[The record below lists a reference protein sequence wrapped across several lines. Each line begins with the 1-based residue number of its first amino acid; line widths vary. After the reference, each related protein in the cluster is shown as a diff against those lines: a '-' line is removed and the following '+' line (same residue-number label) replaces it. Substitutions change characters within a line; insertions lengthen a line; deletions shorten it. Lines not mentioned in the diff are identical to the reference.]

1 MEYKKLLLNPKWQK
15 KRLEILQRDNFSCVV
30 CGNGIDTDTQVHV
43 HHLSYRKG
51 CMPWEYDNSNFVTLC
66 EHCHSGVHNGDLVL
80 PFPKIV
86 QRKNIKK
93 TRCVF
98 YRGVLQ
104 EDPFKKL
111 SCVQQLVYSFLLS
124 QSLMQYKDLFGVE
137 GYCINQ
143 EDINDYI
150 QECHVDFPEI
160 KVRKF
165 SKDLGISTNTFY
177 KSLNAM
183 EDIGIIHRDKLR
195 VTSEIIRNGYFD
207 VFDIEGLSTC
217 NAIFFL
223 WLRSMSQKYN
233 YTINTNSKKL
243 AEKFNTTKNNIRV
256 MLHELSKKGLVER
269 IKNSDGSY
277 GELKINQIHTI

>member
-1 MEYKKLLLNPKWQK
+1 M
-15 KRLEILQRDNFSCVV
+15 
-30 CGNGIDTDTQVHV
+30 
-43 HHLSYRKG
+43 
-51 CMPWEYDNSNFVTLC
+51 
-66 EHCHSGVHNGDLVL
+66 
-80 PFPKIV
+80 
-86 QRKNIKK
+86 IKK
-93 TRCVF
+93 VF

-124 QSLMQYKDLFGVE
+124 QSLMQYKDLFGAE
-137 GYCINQ
+137 GCCINQ
-143 EDINDYI
+143 EDILDYI
-150 QECHVDFPEI
+150 QDRHVAFPEI

-177 KSLNAM
+177 KSLNVM

-195 VTSEIIRNGYFD
+195 VTREIIRNGYFD

-217 NAIFFL
+217 NSIFFL

-233 YTINTNSKKL
+233 YTINTTSKKL

-256 MLHELSKKGLVER
+256 MLHELSQKGLVER
-269 IKNSDGSY
+269 IKNSDGTY
-277 GELKINQIHTI
+277 GGLIINQI

>member
-1 MEYKKLLLNPKWQK
+1 M
-15 KRLEILQRDNFSCVV
+15 
-30 CGNGIDTDTQVHV
+30 
-43 HHLSYRKG
+43 
-51 CMPWEYDNSNFVTLC
+51 
-66 EHCHSGVHNGDLVL
+66 
-80 PFPKIV
+80 
-86 QRKNIKK
+86 IKK
-93 TRCVF
+93 VF

-124 QSLMQYKDLFGVE
+124 QSLMQYKDLFGGE
-137 GYCINQ
+137 GCCINQ
-143 EDINDYI
+143 EDISDYI
-150 QECHVDFPEI
+150 QESHVDFPEI

-233 YTINTNSKKL
+233 YTINTSSKKL

-269 IKNSDGSY
+269 IKNSDGTY
-277 GELKINQIHTI
+277 GSLIINQI

>member
-1 MEYKKLLLNPKWQK
+1 M
-15 KRLEILQRDNFSCVV
+15 
-30 CGNGIDTDTQVHV
+30 
-43 HHLSYRKG
+43 
-51 CMPWEYDNSNFVTLC
+51 
-66 EHCHSGVHNGDLVL
+66 
-80 PFPKIV
+80 
-86 QRKNIKK
+86 IKK
-93 TRCVF
+93 VF

-111 SCVQQLVYSFLLS
+111 SCMQQLVYSFLLS
-124 QSLMQYKDLFGVE
+124 QSLMQYKDLFGGE
-137 GYCINQ
+137 GCCINQ
-143 EDINDYI
+143 EDISDYI
-150 QECHVDFPEI
+150 QESHVDFPEI

-183 EDIGIIHRDKLR
+183 KDIGIIHRDKLR

-233 YTINTNSKKL
+233 YTINTSSKKL

-269 IKNSDGSY
+269 IKNSDGTY
-277 GELKINQIHTI
+277 GSLIINQI

>member
-1 MEYKKLLLNPKWQK
+1 M
-15 KRLEILQRDNFSCVV
+15 
-30 CGNGIDTDTQVHV
+30 
-43 HHLSYRKG
+43 
-51 CMPWEYDNSNFVTLC
+51 
-66 EHCHSGVHNGDLVL
+66 
-80 PFPKIV
+80 
-86 QRKNIKK
+86 IKK
-93 TRCVF
+93 VF

-111 SCVQQLVYSFLLS
+111 SCMQQLVYSFLLS
-124 QSLMQYKDLFGVE
+124 QSLMQYKDLFGGE
-137 GYCINQ
+137 GCCINQ
-143 EDINDYI
+143 EDISDYI
-150 QECHVDFPEI
+150 QESHVDFPEI

-183 EDIGIIHRDKLR
+183 KDIGIIHRDKLR

-269 IKNSDGSY
+269 IKNSDGTY
-277 GELKINQIHTI
+277 GSLIINQI

>member
-1 MEYKKLLLNPKWQK
+1 M
-15 KRLEILQRDNFSCVV
+15 
-30 CGNGIDTDTQVHV
+30 
-43 HHLSYRKG
+43 
-51 CMPWEYDNSNFVTLC
+51 
-66 EHCHSGVHNGDLVL
+66 
-80 PFPKIV
+80 
-86 QRKNIKK
+86 IKK
-93 TRCVF
+93 VF

-124 QSLMQYKDLFGVE
+124 QSLMQYKDLFGGE
-137 GYCINQ
+137 GCCINQ
-143 EDINDYI
+143 EDISDYI
-150 QECHVDFPEI
+150 QESHVDFPEI

-183 EDIGIIHRDKLR
+183 KDIGIIHGNELR
-195 VTSEIIRNGYFD
+195 VTGEIIRNGYFD
-207 VFDIEGLSTC
+207 VFDIDGLSTC
-217 NAIFFL
+217 NAVFFL

-233 YTINTNSKKL
+233 YTINTSSKKL

-269 IKNSDGSY
+269 IKNTDGTY
-277 GELKINQIHTI
+277 GSLIINQI

>member
-1 MEYKKLLLNPKWQK
+1 MSRPKG
-15 KRLEILQRDNFSCVV
+15 FS
-30 CGNGIDTDTQVHV
+30 
-43 HHLSYRKG
+43 
-51 CMPWEYDNSNFVTLC
+51 E
-66 EHCHSGVHNGDLVL
+66 L
-80 PFPKIV
+80 PFPFSFCQTNSELTTQKM
-86 QRKNIKK
+86 IKK
-93 TRCVF
+93 VF

-124 QSLMQYKDLFGVE
+124 QSLMQYKDLFGAE
-137 GYCINQ
+137 GCCINQ
-143 EDINDYI
+143 EDILGYI
-150 QECHVDFPEI
+150 QDRHVDFPEI

-183 EDIGIIHRDKLR
+183 EYIGIIHGDKLR
-195 VTSEIIRNGYFD
+195 VTSEIIRNGYFY

-233 YTINTNSKKL
+233 YTINTTSKKL

-269 IKNSDGSY
+269 IKNSDGTY
-277 GELKINQIHTI
+277 GSLIINQI

>member
-1 MEYKKLLLNPKWQK
+1 M
-15 KRLEILQRDNFSCVV
+15 
-30 CGNGIDTDTQVHV
+30 
-43 HHLSYRKG
+43 
-51 CMPWEYDNSNFVTLC
+51 
-66 EHCHSGVHNGDLVL
+66 
-80 PFPKIV
+80 
-86 QRKNIKK
+86 IKK
-93 TRCVF
+93 VF

-137 GYCINQ
+137 GYSINK
-143 EDINDYI
+143 EDANDYI
-150 QECHVDFPEI
+150 QECHVALPEI

-165 SKDLGISTNTFY
+165 SKELCISTNTFY

-217 NAIFFL
+217 NSIFFL

-233 YTINTNSKKL
+233 YTINMTSKKL

-269 IKNSDGSY
+269 IKNSDGTY
-277 GELKINQIHTI
+277 GKLQINRIHTILNIKT

>member
-1 MEYKKLLLNPKWQK
+1 M
-15 KRLEILQRDNFSCVV
+15 
-30 CGNGIDTDTQVHV
+30 
-43 HHLSYRKG
+43 
-51 CMPWEYDNSNFVTLC
+51 
-66 EHCHSGVHNGDLVL
+66 
-80 PFPKIV
+80 
-86 QRKNIKK
+86 IKK
-93 TRCVF
+93 VF

-137 GYCINQ
+137 GSCINQ

-150 QECHVDFPEI
+150 QECYVDFPEI

-233 YTINTNSKKL
+233 YTINTTSKKI

-256 MLHELSKKGLVER
+256 MLHDLSKKGLVER
-269 IKNSDGSY
+269 IKNSDGTY
-277 GELKINQIHTI
+277 GKLQINRIHTI

>member
-1 MEYKKLLLNPKWQK
+1 M
-15 KRLEILQRDNFSCVV
+15 
-30 CGNGIDTDTQVHV
+30 
-43 HHLSYRKG
+43 
-51 CMPWEYDNSNFVTLC
+51 
-66 EHCHSGVHNGDLVL
+66 
-80 PFPKIV
+80 
-86 QRKNIKK
+86 IKK
-93 TRCVF
+93 VF

-124 QSLMQYKDLFGVE
+124 QSLMQYKDLFGAE
-137 GYCINQ
+137 GCCINQ
-143 EDINDYI
+143 EDIIGYI
-150 QECHVDFPEI
+150 QDRHVAFPEI

-233 YTINTNSKKL
+233 YTINTTSKKL

-269 IKNSDGSY
+269 IKNSDGTY
-277 GELKINQIHTI
+277 GSLIINQI

>member
-1 MEYKKLLLNPKWQK
+1 M
-15 KRLEILQRDNFSCVV
+15 
-30 CGNGIDTDTQVHV
+30 
-43 HHLSYRKG
+43 
-51 CMPWEYDNSNFVTLC
+51 
-66 EHCHSGVHNGDLVL
+66 
-80 PFPKIV
+80 
-86 QRKNIKK
+86 IKK
-93 TRCVF
+93 VF

-111 SCVQQLVYSFLLS
+111 SCMQQLVYSFLLS
-124 QSLMQYKDLFGVE
+124 QSLMQYKDLFGGE
-137 GYCINQ
+137 GCYINQ
-143 EDINDYI
+143 EDISDYI
-150 QECHVDFPEI
+150 QESHVDFPEI

-183 EDIGIIHRDKLR
+183 KDIGIIHGNELR
-195 VTSEIIRNGYFD
+195 VTGEIIRNGYFD
-207 VFDIEGLSTC
+207 VFDIDGLSTC

-233 YTINTNSKKL
+233 YTINTTSKKL

-269 IKNSDGSY
+269 IKNSDGTY
-277 GELKINQIHTI
+277 GSLIINQI

>member
-1 MEYKKLLLNPKWQK
+1 M
-15 KRLEILQRDNFSCVV
+15 
-30 CGNGIDTDTQVHV
+30 
-43 HHLSYRKG
+43 
-51 CMPWEYDNSNFVTLC
+51 
-66 EHCHSGVHNGDLVL
+66 
-80 PFPKIV
+80 
-86 QRKNIKK
+86 IKK
-93 TRCVF
+93 VF

-104 EDPFKKL
+104 EYPFKKL

-124 QSLMQYKDLFGVE
+124 QSLMQYKDLFEAE
-137 GYCINQ
+137 GCCINQ
-143 EDINDYI
+143 EDILDYI
-150 QECHVDFPEI
+150 QEYHVDFPEI

-223 WLRSMSQKYN
+223 WLRSMSKKYN
-233 YTINTNSKKL
+233 YTINTTSKKL

-269 IKNSDGSY
+269 IKNSDGTY
-277 GELKINQIHTI
+277 GSLIINQI

>member
-1 MEYKKLLLNPKWQK
+1 M
-15 KRLEILQRDNFSCVV
+15 
-30 CGNGIDTDTQVHV
+30 
-43 HHLSYRKG
+43 
-51 CMPWEYDNSNFVTLC
+51 
-66 EHCHSGVHNGDLVL
+66 
-80 PFPKIV
+80 
-86 QRKNIKK
+86 IKK
-93 TRCVF
+93 VF

-124 QSLMQYKDLFGVE
+124 QSLMQYKDLFGAE
-137 GYCINQ
+137 GCCINQ
-143 EDINDYI
+143 EDIIGYI
-150 QECHVDFPEI
+150 QDRHVAFPEI

-183 EDIGIIHRDKLR
+183 KDIGIIHGDELR
-195 VTSEIIRNGYFD
+195 VTGEIIRNGYFD

-233 YTINTNSKKL
+233 YTINTSSKKL

-269 IKNSDGSY
+269 IKNSDGTY
-277 GELKINQIHTI
+277 GSLIINQI

>member
-1 MEYKKLLLNPKWQK
+1 M
-15 KRLEILQRDNFSCVV
+15 
-30 CGNGIDTDTQVHV
+30 
-43 HHLSYRKG
+43 
-51 CMPWEYDNSNFVTLC
+51 
-66 EHCHSGVHNGDLVL
+66 
-80 PFPKIV
+80 
-86 QRKNIKK
+86 IKK
-93 TRCVF
+93 VF

-111 SCVQQLVYSFLLS
+111 SCMQQLVYSFLLS
-124 QSLMQYKDLFGVE
+124 QSLMQYKDLFGGE
-137 GYCINQ
+137 GCCINQ
-143 EDINDYI
+143 EDISDYI
-150 QECHVDFPEI
+150 QESHVDFPEI

-183 EDIGIIHRDKLR
+183 KDIGIIHRDKLR

-233 YTINTNSKKL
+233 YTINTSSKKL
-243 AEKFNTTKNNIRV
+243 AEKFNTTKNNIKV

-269 IKNSDGSY
+269 IKNSDGTY
-277 GELKINQIHTI
+277 GSLIINQI

>member
-1 MEYKKLLLNPKWQK
+1 M
-15 KRLEILQRDNFSCVV
+15 
-30 CGNGIDTDTQVHV
+30 
-43 HHLSYRKG
+43 
-51 CMPWEYDNSNFVTLC
+51 
-66 EHCHSGVHNGDLVL
+66 
-80 PFPKIV
+80 
-86 QRKNIKK
+86 IKK
-93 TRCVF
+93 VF

-104 EDPFKKL
+104 EDPFIKL

-143 EDINDYI
+143 EDIFDYI
-150 QECHVDFPEI
+150 QDGHVDFPEI

-233 YTINTNSKKL
+233 YTINTSSKKL

-277 GELKINQIHTI
+277 GKLQINRIHTI

>member
-1 MEYKKLLLNPKWQK
+1 M
-15 KRLEILQRDNFSCVV
+15 
-30 CGNGIDTDTQVHV
+30 
-43 HHLSYRKG
+43 
-51 CMPWEYDNSNFVTLC
+51 
-66 EHCHSGVHNGDLVL
+66 
-80 PFPKIV
+80 
-86 QRKNIKK
+86 IKK
-93 TRCVF
+93 VF

-104 EDPFKKL
+104 EYPFKKL

-137 GYCINQ
+137 GYSINK
-143 EDINDYI
+143 EDTNDYI
-150 QECHVDFPEI
+150 QECHVAFPDI

-165 SKDLGISTNTFY
+165 SKELGISTNTFY

-217 NAIFFL
+217 NSIFFL

-233 YTINTNSKKL
+233 YTINITSKKL

-269 IKNSDGSY
+269 IKNTDGTY
-277 GELKINQIHTI
+277 GSLIINQI

>member
-1 MEYKKLLLNPKWQK
+1 M
-15 KRLEILQRDNFSCVV
+15 
-30 CGNGIDTDTQVHV
+30 
-43 HHLSYRKG
+43 
-51 CMPWEYDNSNFVTLC
+51 
-66 EHCHSGVHNGDLVL
+66 
-80 PFPKIV
+80 
-86 QRKNIKK
+86 IKK
-93 TRCVF
+93 VF

-124 QSLMQYKDLFGVE
+124 QSLMQYKDLFGGE
-137 GYCINQ
+137 GCCINQ
-143 EDINDYI
+143 EDISDYI
-150 QECHVDFPEI
+150 QESHVDFPEI

-165 SKDLGISTNTFY
+165 SKDLGMSTNTFY

-183 EDIGIIHRDKLR
+183 KDIGIIHGNELR
-195 VTSEIIRNGYFD
+195 VTGEIIRNGYFD
-207 VFDIEGLSTC
+207 VFDIDGLSTC

-269 IKNSDGSY
+269 IKNTDGTY
-277 GELKINQIHTI
+277 GSLIINQI

>member
-1 MEYKKLLLNPKWQK
+1 M
-15 KRLEILQRDNFSCVV
+15 
-30 CGNGIDTDTQVHV
+30 
-43 HHLSYRKG
+43 
-51 CMPWEYDNSNFVTLC
+51 
-66 EHCHSGVHNGDLVL
+66 
-80 PFPKIV
+80 
-86 QRKNIKK
+86 IKK
-93 TRCVF
+93 VF

-124 QSLMQYKDLFGVE
+124 QSLMQYKDLFGSE
-137 GYCINQ
+137 GCCINQ
-143 EDINDYI
+143 EDILDYI
-150 QECHVDFPEI
+150 QDRHVALPEI

-183 EDIGIIHRDKLR
+183 EDIGIIYRDKLR

-233 YTINTNSKKL
+233 YTINTSSKKL
-243 AEKFNTTKNNIRV
+243 AEKFSTTKNNIRV

-269 IKNSDGSY
+269 IKNSDGTY
-277 GELKINQIHTI
+277 GSLIINQI

>member
-1 MEYKKLLLNPKWQK
+1 M
-15 KRLEILQRDNFSCVV
+15 
-30 CGNGIDTDTQVHV
+30 
-43 HHLSYRKG
+43 
-51 CMPWEYDNSNFVTLC
+51 
-66 EHCHSGVHNGDLVL
+66 
-80 PFPKIV
+80 
-86 QRKNIKK
+86 IKK
-93 TRCVF
+93 VF

-124 QSLMQYKDLFGVE
+124 QSLMQYKDLFGGE
-137 GYCINQ
+137 GCCINQ
-143 EDINDYI
+143 EDISDYI
-150 QECHVDFPEI
+150 QESHVDFPEI

-183 EDIGIIHRDKLR
+183 KGIGIIHGNELR
-195 VTSEIIRNGYFD
+195 VTGEIIRNGYFD
-207 VFDIEGLSTC
+207 VFDIDGLSTC
-217 NAIFFL
+217 NAVFFL

-233 YTINTNSKKL
+233 YTINTSSKKL

-269 IKNSDGSY
+269 IKNSDGTY
-277 GELKINQIHTI
+277 GSLIINQI

>member
-1 MEYKKLLLNPKWQK
+1 M
-15 KRLEILQRDNFSCVV
+15 
-30 CGNGIDTDTQVHV
+30 
-43 HHLSYRKG
+43 
-51 CMPWEYDNSNFVTLC
+51 
-66 EHCHSGVHNGDLVL
+66 
-80 PFPKIV
+80 
-86 QRKNIKK
+86 IKK
-93 TRCVF
+93 VF

-124 QSLMQYKDLFGVE
+124 QSLMQYKDLFGSE
-137 GYCINQ
+137 GCCINQ
-143 EDINDYI
+143 EDILDYI
-150 QECHVDFPEI
+150 QDSHVAFSDI

-177 KSLNAM
+177 KSLNVM
-183 EDIGIIHRDKLR
+183 KDIGIINGDELR
-195 VTSEIIRNGYFD
+195 VTSEIIRNGYFY

-233 YTINTNSKKL
+233 YTINITSKKL

-269 IKNSDGSY
+269 IKNSDGTY
-277 GELKINQIHTI
+277 GKLQINRIHSI

>member
-1 MEYKKLLLNPKWQK
+1 M
-15 KRLEILQRDNFSCVV
+15 
-30 CGNGIDTDTQVHV
+30 
-43 HHLSYRKG
+43 
-51 CMPWEYDNSNFVTLC
+51 
-66 EHCHSGVHNGDLVL
+66 
-80 PFPKIV
+80 
-86 QRKNIKK
+86 IKK
-93 TRCVF
+93 VF

-124 QSLMQYKDLFGVE
+124 QSLMQYKDLFGGE
-137 GYCINQ
+137 GCCINQ
-143 EDINDYI
+143 EDISDYI
-150 QECHVDFPEI
+150 QESHVDFPEI

-183 EDIGIIHRDKLR
+183 KGIGIIHGNELR
-195 VTSEIIRNGYFD
+195 VTGEIIRNGYFD
-207 VFDIEGLSTC
+207 VFDIDGLSTC

-233 YTINTNSKKL
+233 YTINTSSKKL

-269 IKNSDGSY
+269 IKNSDGTY
-277 GELKINQIHTI
+277 GSLIINQI

>member
-1 MEYKKLLLNPKWQK
+1 M
-15 KRLEILQRDNFSCVV
+15 
-30 CGNGIDTDTQVHV
+30 
-43 HHLSYRKG
+43 
-51 CMPWEYDNSNFVTLC
+51 
-66 EHCHSGVHNGDLVL
+66 
-80 PFPKIV
+80 
-86 QRKNIKK
+86 IKK
-93 TRCVF
+93 VF

-124 QSLMQYKDLFGVE
+124 QSLMQYKDLFGGE
-137 GYCINQ
+137 GCCINQ
-143 EDINDYI
+143 EDISDYI
-150 QECHVDFPEI
+150 QESHVDFPEI

-183 EDIGIIHRDKLR
+183 KDIGIIHGNELR
-195 VTSEIIRNGYFD
+195 VTGEIIRNGYFD
-207 VFDIEGLSTC
+207 VFDIDGLSTC

-269 IKNSDGSY
+269 IKNTDGTY
-277 GELKINQIHTI
+277 GSLIINQI

>member
-1 MEYKKLLLNPKWQK
+1 M
-15 KRLEILQRDNFSCVV
+15 
-30 CGNGIDTDTQVHV
+30 
-43 HHLSYRKG
+43 
-51 CMPWEYDNSNFVTLC
+51 
-66 EHCHSGVHNGDLVL
+66 
-80 PFPKIV
+80 
-86 QRKNIKK
+86 IKK
-93 TRCVF
+93 VF

-124 QSLMQYKDLFGVE
+124 QSLMQYKDLFGAE
-137 GYCINQ
+137 GRCINQ
-143 EDINDYI
+143 EDILGYI
-150 QECHVDFPEI
+150 QDRHVAFPEI

-165 SKDLGISTNTFY
+165 SKYLGISTNTFY

-195 VTSEIIRNGYFD
+195 VTSEIIRNGYFY

-233 YTINTNSKKL
+233 YTINTTSKKL

-269 IKNSDGSY
+269 IKNTDGTY
-277 GELKINQIHTI
+277 GSLIINQI

>member
-1 MEYKKLLLNPKWQK
+1 M
-15 KRLEILQRDNFSCVV
+15 
-30 CGNGIDTDTQVHV
+30 
-43 HHLSYRKG
+43 
-51 CMPWEYDNSNFVTLC
+51 
-66 EHCHSGVHNGDLVL
+66 
-80 PFPKIV
+80 
-86 QRKNIKK
+86 IKK
-93 TRCVF
+93 VF

-111 SCVQQLVYSFLLS
+111 SCIQQLVYSFLLS

-137 GYCINQ
+137 GCYINQ
-143 EDINDYI
+143 EDIFDYI
-150 QECHVDFPEI
+150 QDGHVDFPEI

-269 IKNSDGSY
+269 IKNTDGTY
-277 GELKINQIHTI
+277 GSLIINQI

>member
-1 MEYKKLLLNPKWQK
+1 M
-15 KRLEILQRDNFSCVV
+15 
-30 CGNGIDTDTQVHV
+30 
-43 HHLSYRKG
+43 
-51 CMPWEYDNSNFVTLC
+51 
-66 EHCHSGVHNGDLVL
+66 
-80 PFPKIV
+80 
-86 QRKNIKK
+86 IKK
-93 TRCVF
+93 VF

-111 SCVQQLVYSFLLS
+111 SCIQQLVYSFLLS
-124 QSLMQYKDLFGVE
+124 QSLMQYKDLFGAE
-137 GYCINQ
+137 GCYINK
-143 EDINDYI
+143 EDIFDYI
-150 QECHVDFPEI
+150 QDDHVAFPEI

-165 SKDLGISTNTFY
+165 SKYLGISTNTFY

-183 EDIGIIHRDKLR
+183 EDIGIIHGDKLR

-207 VFDIEGLSTC
+207 VFDIDGLSTC

-269 IKNSDGSY
+269 IKNTDGTY
-277 GELKINQIHTI
+277 GSLIINQI